1 MSRRPED
8 VRAALATAA
17 GLTAYDADHTWRD
30 ILFDPADPVGP
41 ASFSRPEDPDR
52 SLLAALAGSYPE
64 LDAHG
69 DALPERAHLH
79 WLEQVL
85 DIPRLP
91 VVPDRVVA
99 HATVDPKL
107 APAVLAKGTVLR
119 GGKDAFGA
127 ERRYVTTDAL
137 TAHGVTVAGVRSLV
151 AGGEGTGQ
159 PGLVAAAPPYPLAPA
174 SGADAPHT
182 LRLYSPLLA
191 FAGGTKTVIVTF
203 EGPDSAAALEG
214 ATWQWPRLDG
224 SAVPLTWGEVTG
236 KQATVRLSG
245 GCGVELGDPWLEA
258 SIPAD
263 RSVPTSFGFTGA
275 TVQIVG
281 RSRIGPQAA
290 YYNDG
295 LLDVTKEFR
304 PFGEVPRRGDVLY
317 LRSDEAYSN
326 PLMSSMLW
334 IEVAE
339 QGSSGLVDRQTA
351 VAVSSTG
358 TSIRWERREGGRWVE
373 LPTSPPQR
381 ENYTWTFEGVS
392 HHAEGYRFY
401 LDGTEPSEPVTIGGE
416 TGRFIRAVIERGD
429 FGWTKYGQDMA
440 TFATLAAAGSPYARM
455 PSPPTPPVFAR
466 VDLSYT
472 SLAVPV
478 TGIEAVNGWDR
489 RAYVPG
495 GMFEPF
501 ALTVGGTTM
510 SADGPVTGMVAI
522 GLDLADRA
530 IGSSVSVYLE
540 VESAA
545 PCGSSSAPDA
555 WWEWWDGEQWHH
567 LLVADGS
574 RLLRE
579 SGLLRFV
586 APSGWAVGC
595 TATGADTG
603 RWVRLVTTS
612 PTRIGVLTSVTPDA
626 VVATFVSSA
635 ADPQTDPSPA
645 TALPP
650 GTIKGTL
657 TPVAGVKKVTNLGG
671 VRGRG
676 PEEDGAF
683 RRRASALARHRGRA
697 ITAWDYEEIVAV
709 EFAEVAAVRCLPHTL
724 PNGQAAPGAVGL
736 VVIPDRPDDPA
747 PRPSVSLSGRITD
760 VLAPMT
766 GLHATPAVLCP
777 LYEPVRVETTILLR
791 RGFAA
796 LTGKDAI
803 SAALEAWLHPTGTT
817 PTRWGRSLYRSSLEA
832 FLDGLGEVD
841 TVGAVHMYGPAGE
854 VEVLEVDPC
863 RGLYCSSRAHTL
875 DVQEQ
880 L

>member
-8 VRAALATAA
+8 VRAAMATAA
-17 GLTAYDADHTWRD
+17 GLTPYDADHTWRD
-30 ILFDPADPVGP
+30 ILFDPAGPTDP

-52 SLLAALAGSYPE
+52 ALLDTLAHEYLE
-64 LDAHG
+64 LDSHG
-69 DALPERAHLH
+69 DTLPERAHLN
-79 WLEQVL
+79 WLERIL

-107 APAVLAKGTVLR
+107 APAVIAKGTVLR

-137 TAHGVTVAGVRSLV
+137 TAHGVTVTGVRSVV
-151 AGGEGTGQ
+151 AGGEATGQ
-159 PGLVAAAPPYPLAPA
+159 PGLVAAAPPFPLVPEA
-174 SGADAPHT
+174 GTDAPHT

-203 EGPDSAAALEG
+203 EGPDSAAALDG
-214 ATWQWPRLDG
+214 ATWRWPRPDG

-317 LRSDEAYSN
+317 LRSDEAFSH
-326 PLMSSMLW
+326 PLLSSMLW
-334 IEVAE
+334 IEVLE
-339 QGSSGLVDRQTA
+339 EGSSGLVDRQTA

-440 TFATLAAAGSPYARM
+440 TFATLAAAGSPLAKM
-455 PSPPTPPVFAR
+455 PAPPTPPVFAR
-466 VDLSYT
+466 VDLSYG
-472 SLAVPV
+472 SLPVPV

-489 RAYVPG
+489 RAHDPG
-495 GMFEPF
+495 GLFEPF
-501 ALTVGGTTM
+501 TLTVPGTTTP
-510 SADGPVTGMVAI
+510 ADGPVTGMVAI
-522 GLDLADRA
+522 GLELSERA

-545 PCGSSSAPDA
+545 PCGSSSDPAA

-574 RLLRE
+574 RMLRE

-586 APSGWAVGC
+586 APPGWAVGC
-595 TATGADTG
+595 AAAGAESG
-603 RWVRLVTTS
+603 RWVRLVTTA
-612 PTRIGVLTSVTPDA
+612 PDRIGVLTSVTPDA
-626 VVATFVSSA
+626 VVATFVSAA
-635 ADPQTDPSPA
+635 ADPQTDPSSA

-657 TPVAGVKKVTNLGG
+657 APVPGVKKVTNLAG

-676 PEEDGAF
+676 PEENAAY
-683 RRRASALARHRGRA
+683 RRRASALTRHRGRA
-697 ITAWDYEEIVAV
+697 ITAWDYEEIVTV
-709 EFAEVAAVRCLPHTL
+709 EIPEVAAVRCLPHTRSD
-724 PNGQAAPGAVGL
+724 GKSAPGAVGL
-736 VVIPDRPDDPA
+736 VVVPDRPLDPA

-777 LYEPVRVETTILLR
+777 LYAPVRVSATVLLR
-791 RGFAA
+791 RGIAA
-796 LTGKDAI
+796 LTGKDAVT
-803 SAALEAWLHPTGTT
+803 AALELWLHPIGTR

-832 FLDGLGEVD
+832 FLDGLPEVD
-841 TVGAVHMYGPAGE
+841 SVESVHMYGPSGDL
-854 VEVLEVDPC
+854 EVLEVDPC
-863 RGLYCSSRAHTL
+863 RGLYCSAGAHAL